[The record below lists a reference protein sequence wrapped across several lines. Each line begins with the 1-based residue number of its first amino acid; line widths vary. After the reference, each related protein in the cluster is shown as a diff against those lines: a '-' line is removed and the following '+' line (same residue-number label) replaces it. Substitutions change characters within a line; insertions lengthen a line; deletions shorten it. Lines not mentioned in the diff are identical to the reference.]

1 MTKDTDKQPE
11 SKQPDGIDFEKAQ
24 QMTVGEAARAEADMK
39 AGITEEDGVL
49 DRYIKQHRDE
59 VTAEK
64 FDTKVAELEQLD
76 TASLDEFIEKKNKN
90 CKNSKRLKRKAKKK
104 SLLLVR
110 LCPNHQ
116 LRRRLS
122 LTR

>member
-1 MTKDTDKQPE
+1 
-11 SKQPDGIDFEKAQ
+11 
-24 QMTVGEAARAEADMK
+24 VGEAARAEADMK

-76 TASLDEFIEKKNKN
+76 TASLDEFIEKKKQE
-90 CKNSKRLKRKAKKK
+90 LQE
-104 SLLLVR
+104 LE
-110 LCPNHQ
+110 
-116 LRRRLS
+116 
-122 LTR
+122 